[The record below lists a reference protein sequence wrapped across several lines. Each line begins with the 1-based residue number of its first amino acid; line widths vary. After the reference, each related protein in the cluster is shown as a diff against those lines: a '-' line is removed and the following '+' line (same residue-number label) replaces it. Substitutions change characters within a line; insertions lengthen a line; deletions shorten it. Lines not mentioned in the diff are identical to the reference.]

1 MKDIFTVNLST
12 NSLVRLGLLMSCY
25 KTDNFSFI
33 TYYFYSVGN
42 VGPLRHQKLLQS
54 KYSVKYHN
62 IFRETFTTQLNKNVE
77 PKQKY

>member
-12 NSLVRLGLLMSCY
+12 NSLKMGLLNICY
-25 KTDNFSFI
+25 KKDNFSFI

-42 VGPLRHQKLLQS
+42 VGPLRHQNLLQS

-62 IFRETFTTQLNKNVE
+62 IFHETFTT
-77 PKQKY
+77 